1 MLGFNWAFDWIERER
16 HREEKRCRAPTGSW
30 TLCHWP
36 FFPPSFPS
44 ARARRACAWPCTRM
58 KEPTDRPDIDVVSA
72 REKSSTKHSVPRDY
86 LSGPAKAAGKMRRL
100 ILSQEPPPLLTRRRS
115 RVNCLFFFQPEA
127 TAGHSIPAAT
137 CKWTEDGKI
146 ETERVN
152 NRQPPLESTQLFFR
166 LGYRKS
172 GWKQIRVV
180 PAT

>member
-16 HREEKRCRAPTGSW
+16 DTHREEKRCRAPTGSW

-58 KEPTDRPDIDVVSA
+58 KEPTDRPDIDVVSSRAA

-100 ILSQEPPPLLTRRRS
+100 ILSQEPPLLTRRRS
-115 RVNCLFFFQPEA
+115 RVNCLFSSRRLLRLDIRFRPQLANGQKMGKSKRSVSTTGSHHSNPPSSSSDSA
-127 TAGHSIPAAT
+127 IGKVAG
-137 CKWTEDGKI
+137 
-146 ETERVN
+146 
-152 NRQPPLESTQLFFR
+152 NR
-166 LGYRKS
+166 
-172 GWKQIRVV
+172 
-180 PAT
+180 